1 MAQHLSTFIRKHLF
15 KASLIVTLVSV
26 TAIVW
31 SSIGLYQSLD
41 YNKHL
46 AKKSMSRQTNN
57 YALLLN
63 ASLYNDHGQDNKS
76 LSTYAQLAAK
86 GDTKFAKIAYF
97 NSGNNYLRQ
106 ATEMLEKETLMG
118 WDTAGPLLALAKTS
132 YQHALNIDPTWSEAK
147 YNFELALR
155 LSPANHGRKGPHSYE
170 RDVDR
175 PEERP
180 SGWPSIPG
188 TPRGMP

>member
-1 MAQHLSTFIRKHLF
+1 MAQYLSIFIRKHLF
-15 KASLIVTLVSV
+15 KASLILTLLSV

-31 SSIGLYQSLD
+31 SSIALYQAVD
-41 YNKHL
+41 YNRHL
-46 AKKSMSRQTNN
+46 SNQSMSQQTNP

-63 ASLYNDHGQDNKS
+63 AWLYNAHGQDNKA
-76 LSTYAQLAAK
+76 LSSYAQLAAR
-86 GDTKFAKIAYF
+86 GNPKFAKIAYF
-97 NSGNNYLRQ
+97 NSGNNYLIQ
-106 ATEMLEKETLMG
+106 ATDMLEKETLMG

-132 YQHALNIDPTWSEAK
+132 YQRALNIDPDWPEAK

-155 LSPANHGRKGPHSYE
+155 LSPANHGRKTPQTYE
-170 RDVDR
+170 RDVDK

>member
-1 MAQHLSTFIRKHLF
+1 MAQQLGIFIRQHLF
-15 KASLIVTLVSV
+15 KASLMVTLVSV

-31 SSIGLYQSLD
+31 SSIGLYQALD

-46 AKKSMSRQTNN
+46 ANKSISRQTNH

-86 GDTKFAKIAYF
+86 GDANFAKIAYF

-132 YQHALNIDPTWSEAK
+132 YQHALNIDPNWSEAK

-155 LSPANHGRKGPHSYE
+155 LSPANHGRKGPQSYE